1 MRDDK
6 ASTPANVGIGLMAD
20 APERDEIRLIE
31 AALKIVP
38 VGLVAERLRRR
49 AVGARNAIVVGD
61 DRVAMDFDV
70 RGRR

>member
-1 MRDDK
+1 
-6 ASTPANVGIGLMAD
+6 MAY
-20 APERDEIRLIE
+20 APERDEIGLIE

-49 AVGARNAIVVGD
+49 AVGACNAVVVGD

-70 RGRR
+70 RVRR

>member
-6 ASTPANVGIGLMAD
+6 ASTSANVGIGLMAD

-49 AVGARNAIVVGD
+49 AVGARNAVVVGD
-61 DRVAMDFDV
+61 DRVAVDFDV